1 MSLDILEKTIKKI
14 PLKEEYFLF
23 VVHVTKTIEPYLKEW
38 VTSCN
43 TIGIISIPYSE
54 NKDVKRRLSEI
65 TNIYEVSNYQKIP
78 NLIKS
83 ICDENIKKK
92 IILIEI
98 GGYSAEVSKY
108 LKNVILSVEDTNQGY
123 WRFKKKQAYL
133 TYPVVSIAKTEL
145 KKLEN
150 KLVGQSVVFS
160 VERMLRDCFHQ
171 SCLTDK
177 NVLVLSY
184 GQIGK
189 AVCDA
194 LRGRFSKVY
203 VYDVSALRMIEAY
216 LDGFH
221 IVDKK
226 SILPYI
232 DIVIGASGHR
242 SISMDDLPFLADKA
256 ILVSGSSRQ
265 VEFPYEY
272 LDIYKTEKEFK
283 GVYPI
288 GNNIEEFEAVRGK
301 TFFVVYKGQPIN
313 FIDDSAFGDTFEI
326 ILSGMAQCVRY
337 ALGEKLNNDVYDL
350 PEQYQEEIS
359 ESYATKK
366 IPHTPREHFEMHKAA
381 TAFLLNWDSRLSK
394 WKLLLVDH
402 KKIGKLIPVG
412 GHVEQNETT
421 EKAVLREVL
430 EEVNSSI
437 IFFWDNQKMR
447 WVKKPVLFSIQ
458 IEKIPAFKETPTH
471 FHEDYMYVGYLT
483 PASMKKIKVE
493 KNALSQ
499 LYIDDILNNP
509 ADYRIFPEML
519 KTLKKLRNIFPPK
532 IDK

>member
-1 MSLDILEKTIKKI
+1 MSLDIFKKTIKKI
-14 PLKEEYFLF
+14 PLKGEYFLF

-38 VTSCN
+38 VASCN

-78 NLIKS
+78 DFIKS
-83 ICDENIKKK
+83 ICEENIKKK

-98 GGYSAEVSKY
+98 GGYSAEVARY

-123 WRFKKKQAYL
+123 WRFKNKQAYL

-160 VERMLRDCFHQ
+160 IERMLRDCFRQ

-177 NVLVLSY
+177 NILVLSY

-189 AVCDA
+189 AVCNA
-194 LRGRFSKVY
+194 LHGRFSKVY

-226 SILPYI
+226 SILPYV
-232 DIVIGASGHR
+232 DIIIGASGHR

-272 LDIYKTEKEFK
+272 LDIYKTEKEFR
-283 GVYPI
+283 GIYPI
-288 GNNIEEFEAVRGK
+288 ENNIEEFEVYKGK
-301 TFFVVYKGQPIN
+301 SFFVVYKGQPIN

-337 ALGEKLNNDVYDL
+337 ALEENLNNDVYDL
-350 PEQYQEEIS
+350 PKQYQEEIA
-359 ESYATKK
+359 ESYAIKK
-366 IPHTPREHFEMHKAA
+366 ISKTPKEFFEVHKAA
-381 TAFLLNWDSRLSK
+381 TAFLLNRDSKLNK
-394 WKLLLVDH
+394 WKVLLVNH

-412 GHVEQNETT
+412 GHVERGETT

-430 EEVNSSI
+430 EETNSSI
-437 IFFWDNQKMR
+437 NFFWDNQKMR

-458 IEKIPAFKETPTH
+458 IEKIPTFKEVPTH
-471 FHEDYMYVGYLT
+471 FHEDYMYVGFLSEKYFD
-483 PASMKKIKVE
+483 KIATGKRSR
-493 KNALSQ
+493 LYWT
-499 LYIDDILNNP
+499 YIDDVLT
-509 ADYRIFPEML
+509 DRQKYDVFPETI
-519 KTLKKLRNIFPPK
+519 KTFRKLNIIPSP
-532 IDK
+532 